1 MIGPALLVIGAL
13 VGSTAFAGVP
23 QAQTVTIRGTV
34 VDAGTQAPVK
44 DAQVFLVELARS
56 VITGADGRFEF
67 ADVKPGTHT
76 LTVSRIGYIFVRRRV
91 PIVAGVTL
99 DITVPL
105 AEGTGTYQETVTVA
119 AAAPPPSLPGVAS
132 QMELGSAGLA
142 DLRGV
147 VADDPMR
154 AIQALPGVATGDDF
168 QAEFS
173 VRGSSYRHVGI
184 VLDGTPTATLMHAV
198 RGREDTGSVA
208 MINTDVLSRAAL
220 FAGPHPQRHGD
231 WIGATLDFD
240 LREGSRDRAG
250 LRAAVSGTSASAVFE
265 GPLGPDKRGSWLV
278 SVRKSYLDWLI
289 RKLEPESGSTFG
301 FGDAQ
306 AKVAYDLTNRQQIQ
320 FVMIGGRATFLE
332 EEEAGGL
339 NELDRAIS
347 NSGFAAVSWR
357 YVGNRFMVTQRV
369 ALVGA
374 DFHNRNVLDQ
384 ELDRGFTQAETARL
398 DVTATLGRGWT
409 MDAGARYERARTNQ
423 TMREFASTPRGPRVS
438 AERDLNAK
446 TRLKTVWGEFG
457 HRAPTGT
464 VNMGVRVTD
473 RSIASETAISPW
485 ITGERTFGQLTLR
498 AGAGLANQYPD
509 PMLWGVGAPR
519 VVPERAASVD
529 VSGEYRLTAGTRLT
543 VTGFHRTE
551 SDVLRRV
558 GEERVDPGT
567 GDFVPPSQFPEF
579 AATLDGTS
587 RGVDVSVMR
596 RGPSGLTGW
605 VAYTWSHTDHH
616 DVVSGERFDAD
627 YDQRHTLNVV
637 AAQRLSYR
645 FSVNAKLRIGSNMPI
660 IGYFGG
666 TAPDALVLGTTRN
679 QVRLPLYAR
688 LDVRANRTF
697 TFDRG
702 RLTLFVEVM
711 NLLGRDNYGQTDGF
725 VRSNLS
731 AVGYLD
737 RLIPFVPS
745 AGFLIEF

>member
-1 MIGPALLVIGAL
+1 MIGPVLLAVGALLDPA
-13 VGSTAFAGVP
+13 AFGEARQG
-23 QAQTVTIRGTV
+23 QTVTIRGTV
-34 VDAGTQAPVK
+34 IDAATKAPVV

-56 VITGADGRFEF
+56 VITTANGRFEF
-67 ADVKPGTHT
+67 PGIKPGTHT

-132 QMELGSAGLA
+132 QMELGSAGLM

-208 MINTDVLSRAAL
+208 MINSDVLSRASL

-250 LRAAVSGTSASAVFE
+250 FRAAVSGTSASAVFE

-301 FGDAQ
+301 FTDGQ
-306 AKVAYDLTNRQQIQ
+306 AKVTYDVTNRQQIQ
-320 FVMIGGRATFLE
+320 FVMVGGRATFLE
-332 EEEAGGL
+332 EEASGV
-339 NELDRAIS
+339 NDLDRALS
-347 NSGFAAVSWR
+347 HSGFASVSWR
-357 YVGNRFMVTQRV
+357 YAGSRFMVTQRV
-369 ALVGA
+369 ALVGS
-374 DFHNRNVLDQ
+374 DFHNRNVLSQ

-409 MDAGARYERARTNQ
+409 MDAGGRYERARASQ
-423 TMREFASTPRGPRVS
+423 TMREYVSTPGGPRVS
-438 AERDLNAK
+438 AERDLTAK
-446 TRLKTVWGEFG
+446 TRLKTVWGEVG
-457 HRAPTGT
+457 HRAPAGT
-464 VNMGVRVTD
+464 VNVGVRVTD
-473 RSIASETAISPW
+473 RSIASETAVSPW

-498 AGAGLANQYPD
+498 AGAGLAHQYPD

-519 VVPERAASVD
+519 VVPERAASFD
-529 VSGEYRLTAGTRLT
+529 VSGEYRLTPGIRLT

-558 GEERVDPGT
+558 GEERVDPET
-567 GDFVPPSQFPEF
+567 GRFVPPSRFPEF

-596 RGPSGLTGW
+596 RGSSGLTGW
-605 VAYTWSHTDHH
+605 VAYTWAHTKHD
-616 DVVSGERFDAD
+616 DVVTGERFDAD

-645 FSVNAKLRIGSNMPI
+645 FSVNAKLRVGSNMPV
-660 IGYFGG
+660 IGYFSG
-666 TAPDALVLGTTRN
+666 TPPDALTLGTTRN

-711 NLLGRDNYGQTDGF
+711 NLLGRDNYGQADGF
-725 VRSNLS
+725 VRSNLN
-731 AVGYLD
+731 AIGYVD